1 MEDLTGKVE
10 RLQKQIRITK
20 DKEIITAGE
29 LKHLKDELSRYGGP
43 HILLLLLTL
52 CPNIKCIAII
62 IFYYDFPLAHN
73 L

>member
-43 HILLLLLTL
+43 YILLLLLTL
-52 CPNIKCIAII
+52 TPETYNFITCTR
-62 IFYYDFPLAHN
+62 L